1 MAVEPGRRTRSDG
14 RATRDLIV
22 KVARDEL
29 KQSGPV
35 AFNLD
40 WVIETSGVSR
50 SSIYHHFGNRAGVIT
65 AAETVEMLSDFR
77 KANEAT
83 REAVENSANGEEFI
97 DFVRMAFELG
107 GGKKGRKTRARRI
120 ATLAA
125 GEQIPAL
132 REVLSEAQVE
142 GMDAYVA
149 TLELAVERGLVNPLV
164 PVRGVAHLIQSVLL
178 GRALVDLVDDP
189 EIDAEWMETVVAGVR
204 ELLRPQ
210 TLPSS

>member
-1 MAVEPGRRTRSDG
+1 MAGEIGRRTRSDG
-14 RATRDLIV
+14 RATRDLIL
-22 KVARDEL
+22 KMARAEL

-40 WVIETSGVSR
+40 RVIDASGVSR

-65 AAETVEMLSDFR
+65 AAETAEMLSGFR
-77 KANEAT
+77 QANEAT
-83 REAVENSANGEEFI
+83 REAVERATHGEEFI
-97 DFVRMAFELG
+97 DFVRLAMQLG
-107 GGKKGRKTRARRI
+107 AGEKGRQARVRRI

-132 REVLSEAQVE
+132 KEVLSEAQVE

-149 TLELAVERGLVNPLV
+149 TLELAVARGLVDPLV

-178 GRALVDLVDDP
+178 GRVLVDLVEDQ
-189 EIDAEWMETVVAGVR
+189 EIDGEWMEAVVTGVR

-210 TLPSS
+210 PLS